1 MSSSP
6 FLPLPT
12 GLEIVSIE
20 TVEDL
25 LRVQVAST
33 KQRASCPLCH
43 CPSERRHSHYTR
55 VVADLPCAGFRVQLI
70 LHVRKFFCDAV
81 DCARRIFDLSAS
93 SLCRPLGT
101 GDSSPASSLGSRWD
115 SYLWRGR
122 HTAGRAVGPAD
133 FSTTL
138 LRRIMALPTEAV
150 GSVKQLGVDDFG
162 ATRKVACVAVR
173 TLERRIFPG
182 VLPSSA
188 EPSLNQVRLGQCSRA
203 RQSGH

>member
-25 LRVQVAST
+25 LRVHVAST

-43 CPSERRHSHYTR
+43 CPTERRHSHYTR

-93 SLCRPLGT
+93 SLCRTLGT
-101 GDSSPASSLGSRWD
+101 GDGSPASSLGSRWD
-115 SYLWRGR
+115 SHLWRGR
-122 HTAGRAVGPAD
+122 HTACRAAGPTD
-133 FSTTL
+133 FSYYSPSPDHGLAHRGGRTHE
-138 LRRIMALPTEAV
+138 LRNEIVEEFMADRVSERYAEQDAAL
-150 GSVKQLGVDDFG
+150 
-162 ATRKVACVAVR
+162 VR
-173 TLERRIFPG
+173 SSRSRGMESEKGRR
-182 VLPSSA
+182 
-188 EPSLNQVRLGQCSRA
+188 
-203 RQSGH
+203 